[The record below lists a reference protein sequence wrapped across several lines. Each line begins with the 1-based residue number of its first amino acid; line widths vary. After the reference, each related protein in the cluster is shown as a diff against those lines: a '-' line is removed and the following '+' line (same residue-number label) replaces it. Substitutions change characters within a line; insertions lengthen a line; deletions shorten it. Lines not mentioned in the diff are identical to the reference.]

1 MSLQKQIKDLE
12 NQIADIYLGDGQQ
25 DWDVCKQLEQ
35 NLADLQKLAL
45 EDEKQVADTDK
56 EQVSNSDCEKHK
68 IQQDEPNLD
77 DTDLESS
84 DQSEAD
90 IDEQNDEAE
99 AEELPAP
106 RLLTPQELKQL
117 SEDSY
122 KAHLKVG
129 NLNNNKNKTKNL
141 QKDQKDFDIPK
152 TKFSQKRFG
161 NKIQSNFQKIPKLC
175 DLEVEPPAKKS
186 HYKPYP
192 TGEYQIDT
200 NKILKLIRQDLNKYK
215 PPIFYSG
222 PPNWRNKRGSSNWR
236 NSIPNWN
243 EQGSSNWYNPGQP
256 NWNGQGS
263 SNWHNSGRG
272 KKSFYHQQIENNF
285 RPLPPATINQREG
298 RPQTANYANPGG
310 RNWTHFAALRG
321 KKNLRKRTN
330 E

>member
-1 MSLQKQIKDLE
+1 MIGPALLNAFRELRQQTLIILHQKPQKFTNFKSSTAFIFEMSLQKQIKDLE

-56 EQVSNSDCEKHK
+56 EQ
-68 IQQDEPNLD
+68 DEPNLD

-122 KAHLKVG
+122 KAHLK
-129 NLNNNKNKTKNL
+129 
-141 QKDQKDFDIPK
+141 
-152 TKFSQKRFG
+152 
-161 NKIQSNFQKIPKLC
+161 KIPKLC

-192 TGEYQIDT
+192 T
-200 NKILKLIRQDLNKYK
+200 
-215 PPIFYSG
+215 G

-263 SNWHNSGRG
+263 SNWHNSGRDR
-272 KKSFYHQQIENNF
+272 YHQPLSTKEKEDLKRQITQI
-285 RPLPPATINQREG
+285 LVDAIG
-298 RPQTANYANPGG
+298 RISQLWEERKIYANAQTNNQKSITKHSQYAKPK
-310 RNWTHFAALRG
+310 NKFTYLFL
-321 KKNLRKRTN
+321 KKIWLFQFPQQNLHSHCKS
-330 E
+330 